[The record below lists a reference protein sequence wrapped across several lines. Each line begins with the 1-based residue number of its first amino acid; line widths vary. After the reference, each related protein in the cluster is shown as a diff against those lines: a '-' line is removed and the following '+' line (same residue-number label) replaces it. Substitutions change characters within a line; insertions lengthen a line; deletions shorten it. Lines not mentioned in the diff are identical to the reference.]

1 LPIRPGYSATSLN
14 TMQSP
19 NEPRRPA
26 EARQDEGGA
35 WQSGDAPYIAR
46 REAQAWKLSFVLFV
60 LGFLLLVVVGKL
72 NVSRLTTNM
81 VRGVAAGLCVAAFV
95 IARRAQRVRR

>member
-1 LPIRPGYSATSLN
+1 
-14 TMQSP
+14 MQSP
-19 NEPRRPA
+19 NEPSRQL
-26 EARQDEGGA
+26 ESRQDESGA
-35 WQSGDAPYIAR
+35 WQSGDAPYAAR

-81 VRGVAAGLCVAAFV
+81 VRGVAAGLCVAAFL